1 MTTARPLT
9 TTWTTPDEHT
19 AKVVVEGD
27 LDFDTADA
35 LLREVAERLPGP
47 RALRLDLAGL
57 GFCDSYG
64 LSVLLMVR
72 RRVEAVGTCLHLDN
86 RPGSLERLL
95 VVTNTLDHLTGAG
108 AVAHQQTPEP

>member
-1 MTTARPLT
+1 MSTARPLT

-19 AKVVVEGD
+19 AKVAVEGD

-35 LLREVAERLPGP
+35 LLREVAERLPGL
-47 RALRLDLAGL
+47 RALHLDLAGL

-72 RRVEAVGTCLHLDN
+72 RRAEAASASLHLDN

-95 VVTNTLDHLTGAG
+95 VVTNTLDHLTG
-108 AVAHQQTPEP
+108 VATLVHQQTPEP